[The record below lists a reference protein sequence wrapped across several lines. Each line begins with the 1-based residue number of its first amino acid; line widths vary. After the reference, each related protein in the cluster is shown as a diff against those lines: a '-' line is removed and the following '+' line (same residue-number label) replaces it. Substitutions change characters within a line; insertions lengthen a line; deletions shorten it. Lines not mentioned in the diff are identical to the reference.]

1 MAKEIA
7 SILMRN
13 SLDALRSDEPQCSR
27 CRRSPLVGELLHL
40 MESGKRV
47 CSLCVARLPS
57 REGDPVSAERVRS
70 SERRLAV
77 VQHAA

>member
-13 SLDALRSDEPQCSR
+13 SLGSLRTDKPHCSR
-27 CRRSPLVGELLHL
+27 CRRQPLVGELLHVL
-40 MESGKRV
+40 ESGRRV

-57 REGDPVSAERVRS
+57 REGEPVATERVRATD
-70 SERRLAV
+70 RPLAV
-77 VQHAA
+77 VARAA

>member
-13 SLDALRSDEPQCSR
+13 SLDRLQSDEAQCSR
-27 CRRSPLVGELLHL
+27 CGRTPLVGEVLHVL
-40 MESGKRV
+40 ESGKRV

-57 REGDPVSAERVRS
+57 REGEPVGVERVRS
-70 SERRLAV
+70 SARPLAV
-77 VQHAA
+77 RAA